1 MNIQKINE
9 ITGKIIT
16 LEQRLISLKNELTS
30 EKAYISYGQVL
41 KGFGYTSDTLCSDD
55 LREILESVDKFESE
69 GVDDVRTSVSNFEE
83 DGYQVTEVI
92 ITGDRIM
99 TDEMIGINKAIKMGE
114 IYGIEREIDKLKEE
128 LKGLLEG

>member
-1 MNIQKINE
+1 M
-9 ITGKIIT
+9 
-16 LEQRLISLKNELTS
+16 
-30 EKAYISYGQVL
+30 SYGQVL

-114 IYGIEREIDKLKEE
+114 ICGIERELDKLKEE
-128 LKGLLEG
+128 LMQYVW

>member
-9 ITGKIIT
+9 IMGKIIT

-41 KGFGYTSDTLCSDD
+41 KGFDYTSDTLCSDD

-128 LKGLLEG
+128 LMQYV

>member
-1 MNIQKINE
+1 MNIQKINQ
-9 ITGKIIT
+9 ITGKIII
-16 LEQRLISLKNELTS
+16 LEQRLTTLKNELTS

-69 GVDDVRTSVSNFEE
+69 GVEDVRTSVSNFEE

-92 ITGDRIM
+92 ITGDKIM

-114 IYGIEREIDKLKEE
+114 IYGIEQDIEMLKEE
-128 LKGLLEG
+128 LKSLMKD